1 MLIVAL
7 SASTN
12 IPAKIG
18 GIVLANISSGTGE
31 VNFLS
36 LTHFYGHDGLAGWSS
51 GTGGAGL
58 LGAGVYALATTGLG
72 FSVRSTLLAS
82 AVVPL
87 GMVVAYFLL
96 LPLGP
101 LTNAK
106 GTGAAYESV
115 PRDGDEDEDTMN
127 DSRTGLLGDDDHHHS
142 SSAFATKP
150 RPNLLASLR
159 TNFRR
164 TLPLVRPYMLPLFLV
179 YTAEYTLNQGVLP
192 TVLFPLEGTPFN
204 EYRAF
209 YPTYSFIYQAGVF
222 VSRSSLPFLRVRQL
236 YTPATLQV
244 ANLALLTIQAL
255 TPFIPSVW
263 VVFGIVFWEGLLGGL
278 VYVSTYAAVR
288 EEVPEEE
295 REFSLGAVTCTHT
308 RSTLEMGR
316 RGALVRHFS
325 SSLLK
330 LASSAKCCLAV
341 VACLEE
347 VVSGLCVLGCAC
359 RNESIVVELVLTGGR
374 TAHIIRLH
382 TKPMERF
389 PNFQKQLSASSVS
402 SILLSVM
409 ATIRC
414 EQLDLFKEAKLNHN
428 VYLIMMHYFR
438 VVNDDQ
444 AEKMAGD
451 LIVNADLQVLIR
463 ARCYLVL
470 AVVTKNAACEA
481 SCTLKELSRCLGNQ
495 FMVDIE
501 YQACQRCRN

>member
-18 GIVLANISSGTGE
+18 GIVLANISSGAGE

-87 GMVVAYFLL
+87 GMVAAYFLL

-101 LTNAK
+101 LIDAK
-106 GTGAAYESV
+106 GTEVAYESI
-115 PRDGDEDEDTMN
+115 PRDGDEDEARLN
-127 DSRTGLLGDDDHHHS
+127 DSRTGLLDDDDRHHG

-150 RPNLLASLR
+150 RPNLLATLR
-159 TNFRR
+159 TNSRR
-164 TLPLVRPYMLPLFLV
+164 TLPLLRPYMLPLFLV

-192 TVLFPLEGTPFN
+192 TVLFPLQGTPFS

-222 VSRSSLPFLRVRQL
+222 VSRSSLPFLRIRQL
-236 YTPATLQV
+236 YTPAMLQV

-263 VVFGIVFWEGLLGGL
+263 IVFGIVFWEGLLGGL

-295 REFSLGAVTCTHT
+295 REISLGAVTVSDSAGIFIAGLLGVVMESQLC
-308 RSTLEMGR
+308 SWQ
-316 RGALVRHFS
+316 VRHG
-325 SSLLK
+325 
-330 LASSAKCCLAV
+330 V
-341 VACLEE
+341 DW
-347 VVSGLCVLGCAC
+347 C
-359 RNESIVVELVLTGGR
+359 R
-374 TAHIIRLH
+374 RL
-382 TKPMERF
+382 
-389 PNFQKQLSASSVS
+389 
-402 SILLSVM
+402 
-409 ATIRC
+409 
-414 EQLDLFKEAKLNHN
+414 
-428 VYLIMMHYFR
+428 
-438 VVNDDQ
+438 
-444 AEKMAGD
+444 
-451 LIVNADLQVLIR
+451 
-463 ARCYLVL
+463 
-470 AVVTKNAACEA
+470 
-481 SCTLKELSRCLGNQ
+481 
-495 FMVDIE
+495 
-501 YQACQRCRN
+501 